1 MVLRS
6 LDRTRGQGWKVL
18 TLCSQIAPPPSHT
31 PHCPREAVLPQLPAA
46 GAPSK
51 MTSQLPFPRAR
62 KEVLHGASQ
71 CLDPGLLTKMP
82 LVKNMGVGMGCKM
95 AQ

>member
-1 MVLRS
+1 M
-6 LDRTRGQGWKVL
+6 
-18 TLCSQIAPPPSHT
+18 
-31 PHCPREAVLPQLPAA
+31 LPQLPAA

-51 MTSQLPFPRAR
+51 MTSQLPFPRTR

-71 CLDPGLLTKMP
+71 CLDPGLLT

-95 AQ
+95 SQ